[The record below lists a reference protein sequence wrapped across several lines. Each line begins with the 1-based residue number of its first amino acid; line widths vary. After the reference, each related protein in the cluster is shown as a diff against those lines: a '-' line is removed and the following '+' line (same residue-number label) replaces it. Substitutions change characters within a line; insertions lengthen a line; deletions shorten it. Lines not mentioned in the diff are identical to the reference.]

1 MRYSPQLLRLIL
13 TCGGGSLVLSTSVLL
28 AQGPTS
34 NRVEVRDKKDGSTK
48 VLNGKLTLSKSGLQ
62 LVASDKKATLLNY
75 EDIVRIEPG
84 ELPDVDRFTFKAAFN
99 AEEKKTTKDLESA
112 RSIYSDLLK
121 KAKDPTARRHL
132 EYRLALNSTRLADL
146 EADGP
151 KWKELVEA
159 ALKEWENFLI
169 THTSGWEVWPAAR
182 TASRL
187 YVELGR
193 YDMAARLWAGL
204 VKLPDLPADLQLEA
218 AIQQVDAL
226 FRNKDYAAAASALDA
241 ALKQAKPGNARDRL
255 ELYKLAVEKARQGLS
270 PDTISNLTQE
280 IEKQLEKYT
289 DPAVRATAFS
299 IRGEIYRQDPQRLR
313 EAMWAYLWVETVY
326 NVDKYEVHKA
336 SVRLVEIFQTLKDEE
351 RTQLQR
357 ERLRQLRDSLLM

>member
-13 TCGGGSLVLSTSVLL
+13 ACGGGSLVLSTSVLL
-28 AQGPTS
+28 AQGPTLD
-34 NRVEVRDKKDGSTK
+34 RVEVRDKKDGSTK
-48 VLNGKLTLSKSGLQ
+48 VLNGKLTLNKSGLQ

-75 EDIVRIEPG
+75 EDILRIEPG
-84 ELPDVDRFTFKAAFN
+84 ELPDVDRISFKAAFN

-121 KAKDPTARRHL
+121 KAKDPAARRHL
-132 EYRLALNSTRLADL
+132 EYRLALISTRLADL

-159 ALKEWENFLI
+159 ALKEWESFLA
-169 THTSGWEVWPAAR
+169 THTSGWEIWLAAR

-187 YVELGR
+187 YVEVGR
-193 YDMAARLWAGL
+193 YDAAARLWAGL
-204 VKLPDLPADLQLEA
+204 SKLPDLPADLQLEA
-218 AIQQVDAL
+218 VLQQVDAL
-226 FRNKDYAAAASALDA
+226 FRRKDYAAAANVLTT
-241 ALKQAKPGNARDRL
+241 ALKQVKPGNARDRL
-255 ELYKLAVEKARQGLS
+255 ELYKLAVEKAREGLS
-270 PDTISNLTQE
+270 PATISNLAQD
-280 IEKQLEKYT
+280 IEKQLDKLT
-289 DPAVRATAFS
+289 DPLVRATAFS
-299 IRGEIYRQDPQRLR
+299 ILGEIYQQDPSRLR
-313 EAMWAYLWVETVY
+313 DAMWAYLWVETVY

-357 ERLRQLRDSLLM
+357 ERLRLLRESLLM